1 MQVFY
6 YFDFYTFGEFHS
18 ATVPGN
24 NPEFDMVQRYEVD
37 YNEDFIEYLK
47 QMVLPISFIDES
59 VELSRMDTPNDLVGK
74 AYLPLRDLLTENMKQ
89 YKLQIKNLKQETA
102 GMVEI

>member
-1 MQVFY
+1 
-6 YFDFYTFGEFHS
+6 
-18 ATVPGN
+18 
-24 NPEFDMVQRYEVD
+24 MVQRYEVD